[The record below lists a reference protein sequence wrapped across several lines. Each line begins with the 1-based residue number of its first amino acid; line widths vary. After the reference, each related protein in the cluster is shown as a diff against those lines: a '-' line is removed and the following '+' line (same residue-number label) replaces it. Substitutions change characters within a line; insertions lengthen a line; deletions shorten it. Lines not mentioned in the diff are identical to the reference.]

1 MRPGAF
7 RGPSRWP
14 LGAGLTTY
22 RWATSQLYALSGRR
36 TSGILGGVYGHRKR
50 RPPGVEG
57 EGGEKPTVPRREK
70 TPEERRDDL
79 IAYAFR
85 ALAGRALS
93 EAELRAKLQRRSD
106 DEALVEDILARVR
119 DLGYQDDTQV
129 ARAENARRGVGAF
142 RVRQTLKR
150 RGLDEAVIQETLESR
165 DPDQEQEAVLEL
177 LERRWPT
184 FMRKKDPAASAYAF
198 LARRGFS
205 GTLIWPAIREMQE
218 RAGLEGAGEDPDES

>member
-1 MRPGAF
+1 M
-7 RGPSRWP
+7 
-14 LGAGLTTY
+14 
-22 RWATSQLYALSGRR
+22 
-36 TSGILGGVYGHRKR
+36 YGHRKR
-50 RPPGVEG
+50 RPPPIEG
-57 EGGEKPTVPRREK
+57 ESGETPPAPRREK

-93 EAELRAKLQRRSD
+93 EAELRARLQRRSD

-177 LERRWPT
+177 LERRWPA
-184 FMRKKDPAASAYAF
+184 FLRKKDPAASAYAF

-205 GTLIWPAIREMQE
+205 GNLIWPAIREMQE
-218 RAGLEGAGEDPDES
+218 RAGLEESWEDSVPEPDPEEETES